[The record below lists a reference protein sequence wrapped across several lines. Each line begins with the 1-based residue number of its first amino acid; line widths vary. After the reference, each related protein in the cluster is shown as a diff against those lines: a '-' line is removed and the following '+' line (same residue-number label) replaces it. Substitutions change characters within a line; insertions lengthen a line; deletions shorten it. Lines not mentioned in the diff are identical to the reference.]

1 MGILFKKIISI
12 SIQKSFER
20 IFCYASLILL
30 ATCILAA
37 SLDIACIFV
46 NGAFVALCITSITPV
61 GPLTLYL
68 FVSELGP
75 KSKKIVFFIHFLVHL
90 PKKLHRCVAFST
102 FCYKSKVFKC
112 TPKSLASSSSQSEV
126 MQIFSRT
133 KRSSFANSMFRCF

>member
-12 SIQKSFER
+12 SIQKLFER

-68 FVSELGP
+68 FVSELR
-75 KSKKIVFFIHFLVHL
+75 

-126 MQIFSRT
+126 MQIFAAQKGR
-133 KRSSFANSMFRCF
+133 FRCFLDNIHFPAKRSTFAFSMFWGF